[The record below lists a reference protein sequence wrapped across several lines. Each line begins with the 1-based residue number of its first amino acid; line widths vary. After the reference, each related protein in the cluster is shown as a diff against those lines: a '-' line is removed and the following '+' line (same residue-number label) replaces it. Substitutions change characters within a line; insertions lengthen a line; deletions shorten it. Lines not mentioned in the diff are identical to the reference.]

1 MVIEHKVEL
10 LFFFFTACMPVAH
23 DELLRGRGAREVGG
37 WIDVV
42 LCDVVFTSSLISDLL
57 LARCGAFV
65 RSARL
70 EKRR

>member
-1 MVIEHKVEL
+1 
-10 LFFFFTACMPVAH
+10 MPVAH
-23 DELLRGRGAREVGG
+23 DELLRGRGAREVVVVVGG
-37 WIDVV
+37 IYVV